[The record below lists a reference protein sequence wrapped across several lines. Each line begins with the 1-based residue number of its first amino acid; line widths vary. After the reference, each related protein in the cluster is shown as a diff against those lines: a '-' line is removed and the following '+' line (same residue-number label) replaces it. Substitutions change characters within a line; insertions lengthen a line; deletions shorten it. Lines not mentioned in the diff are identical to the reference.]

1 MLQTSIRLLI
11 EAAIS
16 ESKSDGILNPRRAM
30 KIYYMSRE
38 YEFAQI
44 CSRYLAVYLRLHLK
58 ICTLQTRYKKCSVQ
72 IDLLFYV
79 FTLYLTISLTSKSM
93 LWKKP
98 SDLKAS
104 KFVLIA

>member
-1 MLQTSIRLLI
+1 
-11 EAAIS
+11 
-16 ESKSDGILNPRRAM
+16 M

-79 FTLYLTISLTSKSM
+79 FTLYLTISFSKRAQFNLEEHAVKEAFRSKS
-93 LWKKP
+93 LEVCADSLGETQLPIGFLHGWNKT
-98 SDLKAS
+98 
-104 KFVLIA
+104 